1 MRYALLLL
9 IAPALLATGCSI
21 CVAKAGKD
29 LSHIKTRQDAHTE
42 FGAPMAEGIDDGKP
56 FEEFRTRSKIAEQFR
71 AGTHSMALGMTMG
84 LYELYLFPRELYFL
98 AKCGLIGQT
107 VRVTYNPDG
116 SVRTY
121 SIDDRWAGVV
131 HRTDAERPKSEAT
144 IPPPEDVLTPT
155 VQRMLDEKRGSEK

>member
-21 CVAKAGKD
+21 FIAKAGKE
-29 LSHIKTRQDAHTE
+29 LPHLRTREEARTN
-42 FGAPMAEGIDDGKP
+42 FGPPTAEGVDDGKP
-56 FEEFRTRSKIAEQFR
+56 FEEFKSRGKIAEKFR

-84 LYELYLFPRELYFL
+84 LYEFYLFPRELYFL

-116 SVRTY
+116 SVYRVD
-121 SIDDRWAGVV
+121 IDGRWYGGWLRQTENKINALA
-131 HRTDAERPKSEAT
+131 TPLPRP
-144 IPPPEDVLTPT
+144 DVLTPT
-155 VQRMLDEKRGSEK
+155 VQKLLETR